1 MIKSEAVFNNNC
13 IIFGNRTILCTT
25 RGSFSVYLEKDFDK
39 GFLNLE
45 EAIKYCL
52 EN

>member
-1 MIKSEAVFNNNC
+1 MIKVEVVFDNNC
-13 IIFGNRTILCTT
+13 ISIGRRTILCTT
-25 RGSFSVYLEKDFDK
+25 KGSYSVYLEKDFDK
-39 GFLNLE
+39 SFSNLE

>member
-1 MIKSEAVFNNNC
+1 MIKAEVIFDNNC

-25 RGSFSVYLEKDFDK
+25 KGSFSVYLEKDFDR

-45 EAIKYCL
+45 DAIKYCL
-52 EN
+52 EH